1 MILYVETNFILEL
14 AFAQEEHKSCE
25 SILELARQGKLE
37 LAVPAFCI
45 GEAYGRQ
52 IQRQR
57 DKEALQRRLATELG
71 ELSRSSAYAGRLEE
85 VREVTAL
92 LVESGE
98 EERRYLETVLG
109 KIYETATLIP
119 LDETVAREASIQQS
133 RLGLGPHDALVYASV
148 LGHLR
153 GLGAEKC
160 ITEKRGCFVTRDRD
174 FADDD
179 VRNDLEE
186 LGCKLLF
193 RFDAALGYVRS
204 HLL

>member
-109 KIYETATLIP
+109 KIYDTATLIP
-119 LDETVAREASIQQS
+119 LDETVAREAGIQQS

-148 LGHLR
+148 LEYLR
-153 GLGAEKC
+153 GSGAENVA
-160 ITEKRGCFVTRDRD
+160 EMRSCFVTRDRD
-174 FADDD
+174 FADED
-179 VRNDLEE
+179 VRKDLEE
-186 LGCKLLF
+186 LRCKLLF

-204 HLL
+204 RLL